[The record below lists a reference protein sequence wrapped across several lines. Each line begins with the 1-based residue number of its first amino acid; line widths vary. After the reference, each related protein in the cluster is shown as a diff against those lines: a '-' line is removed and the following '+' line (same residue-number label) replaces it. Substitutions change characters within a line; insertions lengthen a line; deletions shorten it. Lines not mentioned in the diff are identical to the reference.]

1 MPILFDVNEAT
12 ERFNE
17 LIERTLRGEVF
28 VICRGGIPIA
38 ELTAIPK
45 AAGTMDDL
53 RALAAEGRASAPP
66 GASSNHDE
74 FYDENGVPR

>member
-1 MPILFDVNEAT
+1 MPILFDVKEAA
-12 ERFNE
+12 ERFDE

-45 AAGTMDDL
+45 AAGTMDHV
-53 RALAAEGRASAPP
+53 RALAAEGRASVPP

-74 FYDENGVPR
+74 FYDEHGLPK